1 MIQNGPQCRAC
12 LARLISDPNI
22 FVNAQI
28 GRTEGDSSHAA
39 EDWYYY
45 PIKCLSTQSTQWLHL
60 PIYVQIHIKLD
71 QLFEEANHFAQIF
84 GVSDLKNWFHVLDEL
99 V

>member
-1 MIQNGPQCRAC
+1 MAHSAGLPS
-12 LARLISDPNI
+12 LVSDPNI

-39 EDWYYY
+39 EDRYYY

-71 QLFEEANHFAQIF
+71 QATGKSFWPFL
-84 GVSDLKNWFHVLDEL
+84 DLKTL
-99 V
+99 VSCFRQTIYLL